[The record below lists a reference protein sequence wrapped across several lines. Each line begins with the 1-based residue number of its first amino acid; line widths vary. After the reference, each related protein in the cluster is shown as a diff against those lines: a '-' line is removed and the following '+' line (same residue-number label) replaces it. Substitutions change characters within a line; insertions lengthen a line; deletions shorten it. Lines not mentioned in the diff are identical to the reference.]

1 MFLHNVNVMKFYTFF
16 FYKGKNKTIVNLY
29 LKVSKSYDDIYI
41 KTQLSFDESS
51 IKKTVCVLL
60 NYIP

>member
-1 MFLHNVNVMKFYTFF
+1 MFLDNVNVMKFYTF

-51 IKKTVCVLL
+51 IKKTFCVLL